1 MAYGILSLD
10 FRETAVTKMLLP
22 IAVVRNTLVKEI
34 RRDKLFIQGM
44 SFCGG
49 QLIGI
54 CDSRVP
60 KIPKDAI
67 AKES

>member
-1 MAYGILSLD
+1 MAYSILSLD

-22 IAVVRNTLVKEI
+22 IAVVRNTLVKEF
-34 RRDKLFIQGM
+34 RLSRLLAQGM

-54 CDSRVP
+54 YDSRVP